1 MLSPIAIG
9 IVGLRKWLH
18 VRERTTPSSRSLSS
32 LMAGS
37 NGFWSVF
44 ALLQPGDEGHRHANR
59 CDHLQSKEQFRCHFA

>member
-18 VRERTTPSSRSLSS
+18 VRERTAPSLRSLSS

-37 NGFWSVF
+37 NGFRSVF
-44 ALLQPGDEGHRHANR
+44 AVLQPGASRAPW
-59 CDHLQSKEQFRCHFA
+59 CL